1 MVKNDVRKIIFIL
14 FTSIYMT
21 GCELL
26 PEKEIIDEGKNIRF
40 VFDDG
45 LNDDSKFRLEKDKNG
60 FYIFNLYTTSQNIQR
75 ISVRLLNGD
84 KVVET
89 KCCGKRQK
97 IEWRSNLYWWFKKG
111 ETIENITK
119 TYFNPF
125 TGEIQY
131 VNLPPLVN
139 WKDELIPTINES
151 SYTDDVTG
159 RGNTV
164 IGPIGKIKGDTMIVF
179 VKYRHEIT
187 KSTKGSMFYS
197 SEGYRDIIDSVK
209 IILK

>member
-1 MVKNDVRKIIFIL
+1 MKSSIKIFTLIIL
-14 FTSIYMT
+14 LQ
-21 GCELL
+21 GCDLL
-26 PEKEIIDEGKNIRF
+26 PEKEILDEGENIRF
-40 VFDDG
+40 VFDEG
-45 LNDDSKFRLEKDKNG
+45 LNDDPNFRLKKVNGG
-60 FYIFNLYTTSQNIQR
+60 FYLMELTKETQNIQR
-75 ISVRLLNGD
+75 ISIRLLDGD
-84 KVVET
+84 KVVES

-97 IEWRSNLYWWFKKG
+97 IEWRSNLYWWLKKG
-111 ETIENITK
+111 ETVGNITK

-139 WKDELIPTINES
+139 WKDELIPIINES

-159 RGNTV
+159 RGSTV
-164 IGPIGKIKGDTMIVF
+164 IGPIGKMKGDTMMVY

-197 SEGYRDIIDSVK
+197 SEGYRDIIDSVR